1 MKKDEMKTKVL
12 EYIERNDHVSYA
24 ELEWLF
30 EQNDYDY
37 KGELDALSERCE
49 HVVFWTG
56 WQQEA
61 YDMLGELISEG
72 KVHREPTTFLTYLI
86 DGKTLLLPQV
96 KRNTQYKQT
105 IGCRQYSARGRSG
118 SRMHIEDEVYLG
130 YAEEWFDNL

>member
-1 MKKDEMKTKVL
+1 MKKDEMKTKIL
-12 EYIERNDHVSYA
+12 EYIEQNDHVSYA

-37 KGELDALSERCE
+37 KGNLDALSEKCE

-56 WQQEA
+56 WKKEA

-72 KVHREPTTFLTYLI
+72 KVHRKPTPLFTYLI

-96 KRNTQYKQT
+96 RRGTQYKT
-105 IGCRQYSARGRSG
+105 DHWLPAVFCKGPERQRDAYRG
-118 SRMHIEDEVYLG
+118 
-130 YAEEWFDNL
+130 

>member
-1 MKKDEMKTKVL
+1 MP
-12 EYIERNDHVSYA
+12 

-37 KGELDALSERCE
+37 KGNLDALSERCE

-56 WQQEA
+56 WKKEA

-72 KVHREPTTFLTYLI
+72 KAHRKPTPLFTYLI

-96 KRNTQYKQT
+96 KRNTAVQNRPLAAGGILQGAGAAAGV
-105 IGCRQYSARGRSG
+105 IGTFKEEYVYLRKSYGRSLF
-118 SRMHIEDEVYLG
+118 VQ
-130 YAEEWFDNL
+130 